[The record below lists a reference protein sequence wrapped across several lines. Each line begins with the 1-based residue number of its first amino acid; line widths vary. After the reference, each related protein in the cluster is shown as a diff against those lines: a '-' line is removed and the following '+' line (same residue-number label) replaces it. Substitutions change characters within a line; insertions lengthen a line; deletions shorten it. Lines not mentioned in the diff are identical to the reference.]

1 MVDELLADAEFK
13 RYNKR
18 KYVQIIEDKARKDK
32 RFNKKKKKSSA

>member
-32 RFNKKKKKSSA
+32 RFNKSKKKKAA